1 MMPTTTT
8 TTTTRSIM
16 NVERAIELG
25 EDHARDFA
33 AFNIPFCG
41 NECDGEVVTPENCRR
56 IHFDQCMEASEN
68 SKQFTPFEFIASEF
82 NKEENSEELW
92 EAFENAV
99 SETIQHDINQT
110 EWEDYGVDVY
120 SFPDYAAYYLQVGE
134 IDDKGSELSND
145 ERENLQ
151 QWIDE
156 LEGREWFMDTSNT
169 HCTWMPVFGLACN
182 CYHLLVA
189 KYCAKQVSITEHSE
203 CFPETDEED
212 ESDIEFYDSDIHR
225 WFGK

>member
-1 MMPTTTT
+1 
-8 TTTTRSIM
+8 M

-120 SFPDYAAYYLQVGE
+120 SFQ
-134 IDDKGSELSND
+134 
-145 ERENLQ
+145 
-151 QWIDE
+151 
-156 LEGREWFMDTSNT
+156 
-169 HCTWMPVFGLACN
+169 
-182 CYHLLVA
+182 
-189 KYCAKQVSITEHSE
+189 YCAKQVSITEHSE